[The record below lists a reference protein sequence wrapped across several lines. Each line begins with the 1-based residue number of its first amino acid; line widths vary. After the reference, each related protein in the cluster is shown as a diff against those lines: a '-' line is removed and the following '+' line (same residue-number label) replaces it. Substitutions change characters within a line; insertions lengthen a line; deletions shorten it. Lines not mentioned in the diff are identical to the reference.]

1 MKSFFTWFIAT
12 LIGAAVGF
20 GISWLTG
27 LNIYL
32 GIGIGIILGS
42 SAGVTAN
49 IHRGEQVLQ
58 FKPDEQV
65 KESEMES
72 ESSLSDAKTNDN
84 VRS

>member
-32 GIGIGIILGS
+32 CIGIGIILGS

-49 IHRGEQVLQ
+49 IHRGEQVMQ

-65 KESEMES
+65 KESEMEA
-72 ESSLSDAKTNDN
+72 SLTDAKTNDN
-84 VRS
+84 ASD

>member
-32 GIGIGIILGS
+32 CIGIGIILGS

-72 ESSLSDAKTNDN
+72 SLSDAKTNDN

>member
-65 KESEMES
+65 KESEMG
-72 ESSLSDAKTNDN
+72 SSLSDAKTNDN